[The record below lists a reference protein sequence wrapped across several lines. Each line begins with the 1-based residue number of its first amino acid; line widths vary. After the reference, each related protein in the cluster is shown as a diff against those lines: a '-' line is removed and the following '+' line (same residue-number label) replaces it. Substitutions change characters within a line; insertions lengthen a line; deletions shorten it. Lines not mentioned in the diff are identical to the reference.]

1 MGRFYARHL
10 GSERSQSADR
20 APRRAH
26 RGQHVDS
33 DQWIR
38 ELDESSRAR
47 FEAFLELVAQVVAH
61 GEGGA
66 LGLSSRHGEHGVQ
79 NGINVEAH
87 GKRKSRPATS
97 RRTGSAH
104 LSTDTGR

>member
-1 MGRFYARHL
+1 MHDTLVRSVARPTTEPHAGPVA
-10 GSERSQSADR
+10 GSTSTF
-20 APRRAH
+20 
-26 RGQHVDS
+26 
-33 DQWIR
+33 DQWIL

-47 FEAFLELVAQVVAH
+47 FEDFLELVAEVVAH

-87 GKRKSRPATS
+87 GKR
-97 RRTGSAH
+97 
-104 LSTDTGR
+104 